1 MPAKARRFRVGR
13 EWDRPVLSDPQFER
27 QWAELVD
34 YLDRNGL
41 VFDDGGFFA
50 PSASH
55 LSQST
60 PSHLSSFG
68 NLIRGAEARGW
79 VTRIGPRWVLP

>member
-1 MPAKARRFRVGR
+1 MPAAKRYRVHR
-13 EWDRPVLSDPQFER
+13 EQPRTVLSDPQFER
-27 QWAELVD
+27 QWGELVD
-34 YLDRNGL
+34 YLDRHGL
-41 VFDDGGFFA
+41 VDDDGGFFA

-79 VTRIGPRWVLP
+79 VSRIGARCVLP